1 MNLKL
6 GNRIIGDE
14 YRTYIIAEIGSN
26 FDGSLKKACE
36 LIDAA
41 KECGCDCAKF
51 QSFIPD
57 KIINRHAFQQRCSFQ
72 TKWNKTVY
80 DTYRDA
86 SLPRKGHESLIQYCE
101 AIDID
106 FMSSPYDIEAVDLL
120 DELNVPAF
128 KIGSG
133 EITNLKFLEY
143 VASKKKP
150 IILGTGASNMGEI
163 AEAVSVIHSQGN
175 RDLVLLQCT
184 TQYPTPLEH
193 TNVRAMNIL
202 RKAFGCLV
210 GFSDHSEGYIASLG
224 AVANGA
230 CVIEKH
236 FTLDKSLIGPDH
248 PFAMDRED
256 MTLLVEG
263 IRKMEKAM
271 GSHIKQLYD
280 IERETVILQRRSLFA
295 KTFIPC
301 NAIIT
306 EDVIDTLRP
315 ATGIEPKYLN
325 SVIGLRTTVDIKAG
339 EPIEWE
345 KLSC

>member
-14 YRTYIIAEIGSN
+14 YLTYIIAEIGSN
-26 FDGSLKKACE
+26 FDGSLERAFQ

-41 KECGCDCAKF
+41 KKCGCDCAKF
-51 QSFIPD
+51 QSFLPE

-72 TKWNKTVY
+72 TNWNKSVY

-86 SLPRKGHESLIQYCE
+86 SLPRDWHSKLAGYCK
-101 AIDID
+101 DVGID
-106 FMSSPYDIEAVDLL
+106 FMSSPYDTEAVDLL
-120 DELNVPAF
+120 NDLPMPAF

-143 VASKKKP
+143 IASKKKP
-150 IILGTGASNMGEI
+150 ILLGTGASNMGEI
-163 AEAVSVIHSQGN
+163 AEAVKAIHSQGN

-236 FTLDKSLIGPDH
+236 FTLNKELIGPDH

-256 MTLLVEG
+256 MSLLVEG
-263 IRKMEKAM
+263 IRKMEKVM

-280 IERETVILQRRSLFA
+280 VERETVILQRRSLFA
-295 KTFIPC
+295 KKNISQG
-301 NAIIT
+301 AIIT

-325 SVIGLRTTVDIKAG
+325 SVIGLKAITDIKAG

-345 KLSC
+345 KLSP